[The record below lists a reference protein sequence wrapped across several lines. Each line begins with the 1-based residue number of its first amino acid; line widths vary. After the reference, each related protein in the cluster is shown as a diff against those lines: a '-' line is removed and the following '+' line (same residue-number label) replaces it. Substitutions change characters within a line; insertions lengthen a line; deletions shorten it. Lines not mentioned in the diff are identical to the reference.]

1 MVSYFA
7 AYPPDSLSRSP
18 RQGMTIYGGEKET
31 MNRQKYQKAYSLLPL
46 NDKAIV
52 IAGSNPAFFGVYG
65 EQTREENDDYLR

>member
-1 MVSYFA
+1 
-7 AYPPDSLSRSP
+7 
-18 RQGMTIYGGEKET
+18 MTIYGGEKET